1 MKYTQIPVDTF
12 KNIQLNAGILL
23 KSFTP
28 STGVIGDLIGATTGG
43 LTFNDAPTFS
53 DFGEDIDNCP
63 KNTKEL
69 KKLES
74 REVTMAGTFVTVN
87 AATAKS
93 LSAAADID
101 TEDTTHIVPRNELL
115 AFDFTDMWWVG
126 DYSDVNTG
134 ENAGYC
140 AIHMLNVLNTSG
152 FQIKSTDKGKGN
164 FAFNY
169 MGHYSMNDQDTVP
182 YEVYIKQGNEVATPS
197 ILLNTHSATVA
208 DGSTVTLTANTV
220 PADATV
226 TWSSANSS
234 IATVSNGVVTGE
246 AEGNTIITASITQD
260 GVTYNDT
267 CTVIVTEAGG
277 EG

>member
-101 TEDTTHIVPRNELL
+101 AEDTTHIVPRNELL
-115 AFDFTDMWWVG
+115 ATDFTDMWWVG

-152 FQIKSTDKGKGN
+152 FQIKSTDKGKGQ

-169 MGHYSMNDQDTVP
+169 MGHYSMNDQNTVP
-182 YEVYIKQGNEVATPS
+182 YEVYIK
-197 ILLNTHSATVA
+197 
-208 DGSTVTLTANTV
+208 GSN
-220 PADATV
+220 
-226 TWSSANSS
+226 
-234 IATVSNGVVTGE
+234 
-246 AEGNTIITASITQD
+246 
-260 GVTYNDT
+260 
-267 CTVIVTEAGG
+267 TEAGG
-277 EG
+277 EEGEGGEG